1 MPGQVLFKLAED
13 LVTCFVRQA
22 VDFEESGLVIDS
34 SKIVFLILFK
44 KVAGDF

>member
-22 VDFEESGLVIDS
+22 VDFEETGLVIDS
-34 SKIVFLILFK
+34 SLIQFK